1 MGRKPKPPA
10 RLEGWYHVTETYGKG
25 TKARTMNLTIDFMY
39 AEMTFGRIR
48 DEMEAIEREHGA
60 EFEKFK
66 FESEMES
73 YPYEE
78 REHLVTYVYGWRK
91 ENDEEY
97 AARMNK
103 AAEMEA
109 AREARE
115 RAEFERLAKK
125 FADKG

>member
-10 RLEGWYHVTETYGKG
+10 RLEGWYRLKGTYGKG
-25 TKARTMNLTIDFMY
+25 AKTRSYDLTVDFMY
-39 AEMTFGRIR
+39 ADMTFGRIR
-48 DEMEAIEREHGA
+48 DEMETIERDHGA

-66 FESEMES
+66 FESGMES
-73 YPYEE
+73 YRYDEGE
-78 REHLVTYVYGWRK
+78 TVVTHVYGWRK

-103 AAEMEA
+103 AAELEA

-125 FADKG
+125 FADKA